1 MITQKTKLSI
11 IPGTEIPVI
20 HIDQGDTGSG
30 RLKFE
35 ITKDGSAYSGGAPV
49 IQGTKPNGEGFS
61 HSCARSGNIVTADL
75 YTDMTDVHGDVSAQ
89 IVLTEG
95 ANRTGSQKFILRVQ
109 RTAYDNTNI

>member
-1 MITQKTKLSI
+1 MITQTIKLDM
-11 IPGTEIPVI
+11 IPGKEIPVI

-35 ITKDGSAYSGGAPV
+35 ITKDGAVYSGGTPA
-49 IQGTKPNGEGFS
+49 IQGTKTGGAGFT
-61 HSCARSGNIVTADL
+61 HNCTRSGNIVTSDL
-75 YTDMTDVHGDVSAQ
+75 YEDMSDECGDVMAQ

-95 ANRTGSQKFILRVQ
+95 ADRTGSQKFILRVQ